1 MMLSCYLQTDINY
14 ENEVDDVYE
23 DFYDDR
29 FYFI

>member
-1 MMLSCYLQTDINY
+1 MMLNCYLQTDINY
-14 ENEVDDVYE
+14 EIEVDDVYE

>member
-1 MMLSCYLQTDINY
+1 MLNCYLQTYINY
-14 ENEVDDVYE
+14 EIEVDDVYE

>member
-1 MMLSCYLQTDINY
+1 MLNCYLQTDINY
-14 ENEVDDVYE
+14 EIEVDDVYE